1 VDRKSVIPYKSAYT
15 DFTDSCGQGIVA
27 GGGEKG
33 KKPKDASCC
42 PPGAF
47 GNCRVDSLVPV
58 DDRGQMILPKE
69 LREKAG
75 IRGGD
80 KLAVISWE
88 KEGRVCCLSLIKV
101 EEFSGMIKGVLGPL
115 MGDLLPKT

>member
-1 VDRKSVIPYKSAYT
+1 
-15 DFTDSCGQGIVA
+15 
-27 GGGEKG
+27 
-33 KKPKDASCC
+33 
-42 PPGAF
+42 
-47 GNCRVDSLVPV
+47 
-58 DDRGQMILPKE
+58 MILPKE

-115 MGDLLPKT
+115 MGELLPKA